1 MVRLTEPR
9 IDERNTL
16 EIAKRLREQAADGR
30 VRLTVH
36 GHQEMVEEN
45 CGYDSLR
52 EALLDCQVVENY
64 PDHQRGACCLV
75 CGRDRVG
82 RYLHV
87 VCTTTREVLIVITVY
102 EPKPPKWPTPFQR
115 GDRHEV

>member
-1 MVRLTEPR
+1 MTEPN
-9 IDERNTL
+9 IDRRNL
-16 EIAKRLREQAADGR
+16 PDIEERLRVQTSEGS

-36 GHQEMVEEN
+36 GHQEMVEESIP
-45 CGYDSLR
+45 YDSLC
-52 EALLDCQVVENY
+52 EALLDCRIVENY

-75 CGRDRVG
+75 CGRAHDG

-102 EPKPPKWPTPFQR
+102 EPKPPKWPTPFER
-115 GDRHEV
+115 GERHEM